1 MKVCFLDVDGVLNFY
16 PQCWIDYINMK
27 LNTEIKTLDEAKNVL
42 SYKTYTDL
50 KRDYRESDYKRN
62 LEVRRG
68 AGAFSQF
75 LKKNGYKIVITTS
88 RPVEEH
94 PGLVDGTIE
103 WLKKNH
109 ILFDEFVFDRN
120 KPVAVIMKYPE
131 LSFGVEDS
139 RYHANLLGRWGYN
152 IFLIHNKHNRGETA
166 KNVIRVFTF
175 DEIIETVK
183 YVPRM
188 FTFGEVI
195 EAVK

>member
-27 LNTEIKTLDEAKNVL
+27 LNTEIKTLNEAKNVL

-88 RPVEEH
+88 RPVEDQSA
-94 PGLVDGTIE
+94 GQMGI
-103 WLKKNH
+103 
-109 ILFDEFVFDRN
+109 
-120 KPVAVIMKYPE
+120 
-131 LSFGVEDS
+131 
-139 RYHANLLGRWGYN
+139 
-152 IFLIHNKHNRGETA
+152 
-166 KNVIRVFTF
+166 
-175 DEIIETVK
+175 
-183 YVPRM
+183 
-188 FTFGEVI
+188 
-195 EAVK
+195 